1 MNAPVL
7 SLALKSAFNRR
18 LTAILTIIAV
28 ALSVSLFVGVE
39 KMREGARA
47 GFERT
52 ISGTDLIV
60 GARTGPVN
68 LLLYTVFRIGDPT
81 SSISWDS
88 YQEFADRPEIAWT
101 IPISLGDTHR
111 GYWVLGSDQNYF
123 RHYQYGGGSTLAMAA
138 GEPYSGVYDAVLGAA
153 VARDLDYAVGDEISL
168 SHGLGEVSFH
178 DHENRPFTVT
188 GILEPTGTPVDRTV
202 HVTLKGIEAIH
213 VGWESGA
220 PSALARAASADDIS
234 EMPLQPDE
242 ITAFFVG
249 LESKGAMLSLRR
261 EINTYEGE
269 PLLAVVPGLALN
281 QLWSVIGTVERVLG
295 AISVFV
301 VFVGL
306 LTILTSI
313 LTTLNER
320 RREMAILR
328 SVGARPWHIFA
339 LLVSEAAGLAFIG
352 AALGVVLVHGA
363 MAVLAPLA
371 ESRLGLALTGLG
383 PGLFEIYVIL
393 AVTAASALLGVIPA
407 WRAFRNSLADGLSI
421 RL

>member
-101 IPISLGDTHR
+101 IPISLGDAHK
-111 GYWVLGSDQNYF
+111 GYRVLGSDRNYF
-123 RHYQYGGGSTLAMAA
+123 EHYQYGGGSRLEMAA

-153 VARDLDYAVGDEISL
+153 VARELGYELGEEITL
-168 SHGLGEVSFH
+168 SHGIGEVGFH
-178 DHENRPFTVT
+178 DHDNRPFKVT

-202 HVTLKGIEAIH
+202 HITLQGMEAIH

-220 PSALARAASADDIS
+220 PSALARAASAEDVAS
-234 EMPLQPDE
+234 MPLRTDE